1 MTWFNSRVRST
12 RAATKHGPL
21 AILTAAVIAT
31 VPAIAEA
38 ATSHARL
45 WNNAPGTITCGLGD
59 VPPDT
64 PAFLCGGGF
73 KGGYAVLDKTGKST
87 QAVIR
92 HHEPFTGT
100 PPGARL
106 AAGSTWSLGGISC
119 TIAAKTVTCKNRSG
133 HGFTVS
139 STRYKS
145 F

>member
-1 MTWFNSRVRST
+1 MTCFNSRVRLT

-45 WNNAPGTITCGLGD
+45 WSNASGTITCGLGD

-73 KGGYAVLDKTGKST
+73 KGGYAVLDRTGKST
-87 QAVIR
+87 QAVIK
-92 HHEPFTGT
+92 HHEPF
-100 PPGARL
+100 
-106 AAGSTWSLGGISC
+106 